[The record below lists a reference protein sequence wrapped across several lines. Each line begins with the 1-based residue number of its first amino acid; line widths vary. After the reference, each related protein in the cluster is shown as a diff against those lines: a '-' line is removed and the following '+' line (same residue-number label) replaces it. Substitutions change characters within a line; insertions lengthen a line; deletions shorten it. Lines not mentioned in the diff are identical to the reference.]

1 MTFDQ
6 FLFSVALVVSAIVSL
21 LMLTFARSFRGFLGM
36 LLVSLAN
43 FALMLFLS
51 VYFAAYCGFAYSIAS
66 LIAGTLVE
74 ETIADKCESKER

>member
-6 FLFSVALVVSAIVSL
+6 FLFSIAMVVSTIVSL
-21 LMLTFARSFRGFLGM
+21 LSLTFARSFLGFLGM
-36 LLVSLAN
+36 VVIAVAN

-51 VYFAAYCGFAYSIAS
+51 VYVAAFCGFAYSIVS

-74 ETIADKCESKER
+74 ETIADKYDNQS